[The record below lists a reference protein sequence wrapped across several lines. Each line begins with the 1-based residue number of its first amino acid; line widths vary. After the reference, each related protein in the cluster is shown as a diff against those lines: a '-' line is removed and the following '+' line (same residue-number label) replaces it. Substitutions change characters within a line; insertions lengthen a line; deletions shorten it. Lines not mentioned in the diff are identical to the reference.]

1 MRKAS
6 EVEYFPYKNS
16 TNCYIEVG
24 SDNSVSNL
32 SHKNKSDRPDIE
44 AAYNRALSGNSKLYC
59 AWPGNY
65 RTDLFIIDDLNSF
78 AKLLIL
84 HMRVSAY
91 TLLHDNKLRTK

>member
-6 EVEYFPYKNS
+6 EVEYFPYTNS

-24 SDNSVSNL
+24 FNNSVSSL
-32 SHKNKSDRPDIE
+32 SHKNKSDRPGIE
-44 AAYNRALSGNSKLYC
+44 AAYNRVLLGSSRLYC

-78 AKLLIL
+78 AKAFGIACEGE
-84 HMRVSAY
+84 HIHSV
-91 TLLHDNKLRTK
+91 T